1 MLTLIKCVPLSPAP
15 CHAPSWFD
23 GSHALTTPKTLEDLV
38 SMLWMKQL
46 HVLRE
51 PEEDKINGARVKTL
65 TIGDERGL
73 IATPTI
79 FKLHIAQSPFP

>member
-1 MLTLIKCVPLSPAP
+1 MVKLFNKARKISHEVTEVQCLTLIRCVLLSPAP
-15 CHAPSWFD
+15 YHTPSWFS

-51 PEEDKINGARVKTL
+51 PAEDKI
-65 TIGDERGL
+65 
-73 IATPTI
+73 
-79 FKLHIAQSPFP
+79 